1 MKFLERLWKKFKK
14 YFFNEN
20 WRCLVCGREIFE
32 NEHFCKDCY
41 KELPFIRGP
50 ICNHCGRQL
59 NSFQNYCTTCKGVL
73 TNVDLARSVFNYDK
87 PISTLIRKA
96 KYYNGRYILDTFSE
110 YLFLA
115 YCKNYINADV
125 ICCVPMTEKSFRKR
139 GYNQSKILAQG
150 VAERVGIP
158 FTDCVLKIKETKRQA
173 KLDRENRLKNLVG
186 AYKVTRKK
194 EISGK
199 RVLIVD
205 DVSTTGATSEAL
217 AQKLKKAG
225 ASEVYL
231 LTIASVA
238 FNHNRK

>member
-1 MKFLERLWKKFKK
+1 MKFLEKLWKKFKK

-32 NEHFCKDCY
+32 NEHFCTDCY

-87 PISTLIRKA
+87 PISSLIRKA
-96 KYYNGRYILDTFSE
+96 KYYNGKYILDVFSE

-115 YCKNYINADV
+115 YSKNYINADV
-125 ICCVPMTEKSFRKR
+125 ICCVPMTEKSFKKR
-139 GYNQSKILAQG
+139 GYNQSKILAQNLANMTG
-150 VAERVGIP
+150 VP
-158 FTDCVLKIKETKRQA
+158 FSDCVVKTKETTRQA
-173 KLDRENRLKNLVG
+173 KLKREDRLKNLVG
-186 AYKVTRKK
+186 VFKVTNKNVVK
-194 EISGK
+194 DK

-225 ASEVYL
+225 ASEVCL

-238 FNHNRK
+238 PKENIK